1 LEVGV
6 LKCINHP
13 EREVDGACVYCGKL
27 FCSDCLVEADGKLYC
42 KSDVGKALKEA
53 KEEAAASKSVSPNI
67 VINNA
72 NTNMNTNNNTAGGM
86 AYPYKSK
93 LVAALL
99 CFFFGVFGVHRFY
112 VGKIG
117 TGVLWLLT
125 GGLCGVGAL
134 IDFIV
139 ILIGGFRDK
148 ANMPLK

>member
-1 LEVGV
+1 M
-6 LKCINHP
+6 KCINHP

-53 KEEAAASKSVSPNI
+53 KEEVAASKSVSPNI

>member
-1 LEVGV
+1 M
-6 LKCINHP
+6 KCINHP

-53 KEEAAASKSVSPNI
+53 KEEVAASKSVSPNI

-93 LVAALL
+93 LVALPCFLVFWSAQVL
-99 CFFFGVFGVHRFY
+99 CRQDRQ
-112 VGKIG
+112 
-117 TGVLWLLT
+117 VLWLLT
-125 GGLCGVGAL
+125 GGLCGVAYRFYSHPYRR
-134 IDFIV
+134 IQ
-139 ILIGGFRDK
+139 DK